1 MSAALNR
8 TFLSLRVPNYRRY
21 FTGQV
26 ISLSGN
32 WMQTV
37 AEMWLVVKLTGSGT
51 AVGLTAALQFLP
63 ILVFGAMGGV
73 LADRMSK
80 RKLLVITQTLMAI
93 PALTLWA
100 LTIGGQIEVWMVF
113 ALVFARGAVNALDNP
128 ARQSFVTE
136 LVGPGADRQRR
147 RAQLRDRPQRPHRR
161 PGRRRRRDRAA
172 RRRAPVS

>member
-1 MSAALNR
+1 MSAALSR
-8 TFLSLRVPNYRRY
+8 TFLSLGVPNYRRY
-21 FTGQV
+21 FAGQV

-80 RKLLVITQTLMAI
+80 RKLLVITQALMAL

-100 LTIGGQIEVWMVF
+100 L
-113 ALVFARGAVNALDNP
+113 
-128 ARQSFVTE
+128 
-136 LVGPGADRQRR
+136 RR
-147 RAQLRDRPQRPHRR
+147 SGL
-161 PGRRRRRDRAA
+161 AA
-172 RRRAPVS
+172 AA

>member
-21 FTGQV
+21 FAGQV

-51 AVGLTAALQFLP
+51 AVGLVAALQFLP

-80 RKLLVITQTLMAI
+80 RKLLIVTQALMAL
-93 PALTLWA
+93 PALA
-100 LTIGGQIEVWMVF
+100 LIGVLDVGANAFF
-113 ALVFARGAVNALDNP
+113 ALGTDTGLLSVVSDLASLYPVATVVLARALLHERLVPLQTAGVAVAL
-128 ARQSFVTE
+128 AG
-136 LVGPGADRQRR
+136 VGMI
-147 RAQLRDRPQRPHRR
+147 
-161 PGRRRRRDRAA
+161 AA
-172 RRRAPVS
+172 G